1 MTGKLYVVG
10 TPIGNLGDITFRG
23 IDTLKS
29 VDAVLCEDTR
39 VTRKLLSRYEITT
52 KCEILNAHASE
63 HAVAR
68 IVERLGAG
76 EMLALVTDAG
86 MPTISDP
93 GNVLV
98 HAVLKELGSQAIEI
112 VPGPSA
118 LDAAIA
124 RSGFPG
130 HPMTFFGFPPMK
142 KGRMTFFQELP
153 NRLETIVFYESTHRI
168 EKALG
173 ELAETM
179 PPGRLIAWC
188 RELTKMHEE
197 TIRGTATEVFAVAR
211 KQTEKLRGE
220 HVIVI
225 APAGF
230 TLEQKTHARYTGE

>member
-1 MTGKLYVVG
+1 MIGKLFIVG
-10 TPIGNLGDITFRG
+10 TPIGNLGDITFRA
-23 IDTLKS
+23 IDTLK
-29 VDAVLCEDTR
+29 AVGAILCEDTR

-52 KCEILNAHASE
+52 KCEILNAHASDN
-63 HAVAR
+63 AVTR
-68 IVERLGAG
+68 IVERLGTG
-76 EMLALVTDAG
+76 ETLALVTDAG

-98 HAVLKELGSQAIEI
+98 HAVLKELGTQALEVI
-112 VPGPSA
+112 PGPSA

-130 HPMTFFGFPPMK
+130 HPMIFFGFPPMK

-153 NRLETIVFYESTHRI
+153 KKPETLVMYESTHRI

-173 ELAETM
+173 ELAEALQSE
-179 PPGRLIAWC
+179 RLVAWC

-197 TIRGTATEVFAVAR
+197 TVRGTAAEVLAVA
-211 KQTEKLRGE
+211 QANPEKLRGE

-230 TLEQKTHARYTGE
+230 TLEQKSHARYTDE